1 MTPLTRGDARAV
13 ARHYLPSRFHY
24 HYAKAKLGSD
34 PLYAGVADALR
45 GSTAPLLD
53 LGCGMGLLAHT
64 LALHA
69 VRLPYVGV
77 DSDAGKIAL
86 ARNAARA
93 AGLDARFDVVDL
105 TGTIPAHRGSVALL
119 DVLQY
124 LTADA
129 QERTLDAAIAMLT
142 PGARLVI
149 RSGLHDA
156 SPRARFTWLTDR
168 LARTI
173 GWMNTTPKRYPE
185 AAALRARFAA
195 AGLDVSIE
203 PVRKDAVQQLADR
216 GGEAAVVRS
225 CFS

>member
-1 MTPLTRGDARAV
+1 MTPLQREDARGI
-13 ARHYLPSRFHY
+13 ARHFLPSRFHY
-24 HYAKAKLGSD
+24 HYAKGKLGSD

-69 VRLPYVGV
+69 VKLPYVGV

-86 ARNAARA
+86 AQKAARD
-93 AGLDARFDVVDL
+93 AGLDDVRFDVVDL
-105 TGTIPAHRGSVALL
+105 ATTIPFHQGSVTLL

-124 LTADA
+124 LPADA
-129 QERTLDAAIAMLT
+129 QQRTLDAAIAMLT

-156 SPRARFTWLTDR
+156 SPRARFTWLMDR

-173 GWMNTTPKRYPE
+173 GWMNATPKRYPE
-185 AAALRARFAA
+185 ADALRARFDA
-195 AGLDVSIE
+195 AGLEVSIE
-203 PVRKDAVQQLADR
+203 PWYGKTPFNNWRIV
-216 GGEAAVVRS
+216 AARPL
-225 CFS
+225 